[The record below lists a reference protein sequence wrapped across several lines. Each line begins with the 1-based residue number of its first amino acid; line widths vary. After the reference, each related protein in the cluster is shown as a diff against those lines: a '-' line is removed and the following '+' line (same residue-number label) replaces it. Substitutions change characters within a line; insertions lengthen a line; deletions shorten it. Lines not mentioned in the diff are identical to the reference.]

1 MAEDN
6 IADDTQA
13 RQLMNDFF
21 KPQGP
26 LLKYQQLYPNLHYN
40 MCKILHQVEALY
52 SDISQTTDISDIDIK
67 LCIRILMESIQKIKS
82 KCEYEKKLSTQLS
95 EVHSWYFRWKLEA
108 FFLDINPFP
117 LANSAQTFEETMTQW
132 AQWEEFSQILG
143 KFSSARD
150 VLYKSLVSK
159 DPHPRD
165 YGGGRRSPTYGQ
177 SRQVV
182 PTGIKLSNN

>member
-26 LLKYQQLYPNLHYN
+26 LLKYQQLYPNLHYT

-82 KCEYEKKLSTQLS
+82 KREYQKNLENTNNLIVDSEEKLSSQLS
-95 EVHSWYFRWKLEA
+95 EVHSWYFRWKLESD
-108 FFLDINPFP
+108 FLDINPFP
-117 LANSAQTFEETMTQW
+117 LANSAQKFNETMTQ
-132 AQWEEFSQILG
+132 
-143 KFSSARD
+143 
-150 VLYKSLVSK
+150 
-159 DPHPRD
+159 
-165 YGGGRRSPTYGQ
+165 
-177 SRQVV
+177 
-182 PTGIKLSNN
+182 